1 MAGWRIDRFV
11 RAVAKNRRLS
21 QSPVFFCLPVR
32 LYFIPDTFLFGG
44 LKDWVFPVDINTIAV
59 PENFAAMTCDRH
71 AGLYRF
77 TNKARKK

>member
-1 MAGWRIDRFV
+1 MAGWRIDLFV
-11 RAVAKNRRLS
+11 HAAAKKQATFTVAC
-21 QSPVFFCLPVR
+21 FFCLPVC

-44 LKDWVFPVDINTIAV
+44 LKDWVLPVDINTFAV
-59 PENFAAMTCDRH
+59 PENCAAMTCDRH